1 MKYLLLLIL
10 TPLLGFSQSANMT
23 QEEAKEYFKNN
34 KTEIW
39 GICEKQPLY
48 ESLKGHREREIIES
62 DGKIM
67 QITRIHPDATLCVG
81 YIFMDGKKLS
91 QEEIKEKREQIFK
104 KHKSGVA
111 FKDLIKEYNTD
122 GNPNA
127 EFYSFSER
135 GIVPE
140 FTASVKSHNTG
151 DVFTIDVPDK
161 EWYYVAIRNTD
172 NKLPVYSIRVA
183 ASPKK

>member
-1 MKYLLLLIL
+1 MKYLLFLIFL
-10 TPLLGFSQSANMT
+10 PLIVFSQSAAMT
-23 QEEAKEYFKNN
+23 QEEVKEYFKKN

-48 ESLKGHREREIIES
+48 ESLKDHSEREIIES

-67 QITRIHPDATLCVG
+67 QITRIHSDATLCVG
-81 YIFMDGKKLS
+81 YILLDGKKLS

-104 KHKSGVA
+104 KYKSGVA
-111 FKDLIKEYNTD
+111 FKDLIKEYNMD
-122 GNPNA
+122 GNPCA
-127 EFYSFSER
+127 EYYSFSEK

-140 FTASVKSHNTG
+140 FTAAVKSHNTG
-151 DVFTIDVPDK
+151 DVFTIDVPGR

-172 NKLPVYSIRVA
+172 NKLPVYSVRVA
-183 ASPKK
+183 ALPKK